1 MPDVFALEREGK
13 MLGAIAGDVIGSVY
27 EMGSLKTLQFPLF
40 VPESRFTDD
49 TVCTVALADSL
60 LTGDD
65 YARLLK
71 QYVRRY
77 PNAGYGG
84 TFFYWG
90 HSDNFQPYQ
99 SWGNGSAMRVSPVA
113 WAYDTMDAVL
123 EAAEQS
129 AAITHDHPEG
139 IRGAQAIA
147 ASVFLARQGA
157 DKEEIRDYV
166 ESTFFYDLN
175 ESLDSIR
182 TWYRFDVS
190 CQGSVPQAIT
200 AFLES
205 HDFEDAVRKA
215 ISLGG
220 DSDTIACM
228 AGAIAEAHYGGVPE
242 PIAAEVAVRLDPPLL
257 QVVELFRARYRLG
270 SA

>member
-1 MPDVFALEREGK
+1 

-27 EMGSLKTLQFPLF
+27 ERGNLKSMQFPLF
-40 VPESRFTDD
+40 VPGSRFTDD

-60 LTGDD
+60 LTGSD
-65 YARLLK
+65 YATLLK

-99 SWGNGSAMRVSPVA
+99 SWGNGSAMRVSPTA
-113 WAYDTMDAVL
+113 WAYDTMDEVL
-123 EAAEQS
+123 EAAERS
-129 AAITHDHPEG
+129 AAITHDHPQG

-147 ASVFLARQGA
+147 SAVFLARQGA
-157 DKEEIRDYV
+157 DKEDIRDFI
-166 ESTFFYDLN
+166 ESNFFYDLS
-175 ESLDSIR
+175 ESLASIR

-205 HDFEDAVRKA
+205 HDFEDAVRKG

-228 AGAIAEAHYGGVPE
+228 AGAIAEAHYGGVP
-242 PIAAEVAVRLDPPLL
+242 PHIAAEVIARLDPPLL
-257 QVVELFRARYRLG
+257 QVVELFTTRYHLPPTPRM
-270 SA
+270 

>member
-1 MPDVFALEREGK
+1 

-27 EMGSLKTLQFPLF
+27 ERGNVKTTQFPLF
-40 VPESRFTDD
+40 VPGSRFTDD

-60 LTGDD
+60 LAAGD
-65 YARLLK
+65 YAPLLK

-77 PNAGYGG
+77 PEAGYGG

-113 WAYDTMDAVL
+113 WAYDTMDEVL
-123 EAAEQS
+123 EAAERS
-129 AAITHDHPEG
+129 AAITHDHPQG

-147 ASVFLARQGA
+147 ASIFLARQGA
-157 DKEEIRDYV
+157 DKEDIRDFI
-166 ESTFFYDLN
+166 ESNFFYDLS
-175 ESLDSIR
+175 ESLASIR
-182 TWYRFDVS
+182 SWYQFDVS

-205 HDFEDAVRKA
+205 HDFEDAVRKG

-228 AGAIAEAHYGGVPE
+228 AGSIAEAHYGGVPSH
-242 PIAAEVAVRLDPPLL
+242 IVAEVKSRLDPPLL
-257 QVVELFRARYRLG
+257 EVVERFMARYPVPHSSPG
-270 SA
+270 